1 MLLEISARKP
11 FHCEP
16 CRQPSEENSNTPH
29 HGVVLI
35 AAGAGIF
42 SLVKAEGLP
51 PYPLAEPDYSS
62 KRQLDFSA
70 FEAALSGLDPNR
82 IAVMDTLVAEVTL
95 LELQVLMNNGQFSAE
110 ELVTYYVQRIRA
122 YDMDK
127 LNSVLE
133 LNPEALAFARD
144 LDVERAAGTVRS
156 PMHGI
161 PVLFKDNIA
170 TGEGMHTTA
179 GAWAMRDWQ
188 PSRDAFLVS
197 QLREAGAIVLGKTN
211 LSEWANYMDV
221 DMPNGFSVLGG
232 QTRNPYGPYGTL
244 GSSSGSAVAAA
255 ANFAAVTV
263 GTETQG
269 SIILPAKINGVVGLK
284 TSRGL
289 VSRDHILP
297 LVDWMD
303 VPGPIGRTVSDV
315 AVMLSAMT
323 DEDEK
328 DLVTFDA
335 VEVAGTDYTQ
345 FLVAENAVGKK
356 LGIVVQDNAFIDQMI
371 ADFELGEDSA
381 SQFRQAMIQSNDK
394 VRMQATPFVDI
405 GIELVEVSAAAMP
418 STPDLSAFIDYG
430 FRSALDAF
438 LTDLSDEAPVR
449 SLAEIVDINSAD
461 SDNRAP
467 YGQGYLESAMKSPLT
482 PDEYAAQVAESMS
495 VADDLG
501 SLFEAYA
508 LDVLLSDSQIYA
520 ATGFPA
526 LTVPAGYGEDGQ
538 PEGIIL
544 IGDFLGEDNL
554 IIIGYAYEQATQAR
568 QMPDLDKTISEID
581 SMVNR

>member
-1 MLLEISARKP
+1 MSHANTLFEKLPILLI
-11 FHCEP
+11 
-16 CRQPSEENSNTPH
+16 T
-29 HGVVLI
+29 GVLLT
-35 AAGAGIF
+35 AAGGGAN
-42 SLVKAEGLP
+42 VVNAEGLP
-51 PYPLAEPDYSS
+51 QFPLAEPGYSS
-62 KRQLDFSA
+62 KRQLDSSA

-82 IAVMDTLVAEVTL
+82 IAVMDALVVDATL
-95 LELQVLMNNGQFSAE
+95 LDFQALMDNGQFNAE
-110 ELVTYYVQRIRA
+110 ELVTYYVQRIKA
-122 YDMDK
+122 YDVDK

-133 LNPEALAFARD
+133 LNPEALTFARD
-144 LDVERAAGTVRS
+144 LDVERAAGTIRS

-170 TGEGMHTTA
+170 TGDGMHTAA

-197 QLREAGAIVLGKTN
+197 QLRDAGAIVLGKAN

-232 QTRNPYGPYGTL
+232 QTRNPYGAYDTL

-289 VSRDHILP
+289 VSRDLILP
-297 LVDWMD
+297 LIDWMD
-303 VPGPIGRTVSDV
+303 VPGPIGRTVTDV

-323 DEDEK
+323 GEDEK
-328 DLVTFDA
+328 DPATFDA

-345 FLVAENAVGKK
+345 FLVPENAVGKK
-356 LGIVVQDNAFIDQMI
+356 LGIIVQDNALIDQMI
-371 ADFELGEDSA
+371 ADFELAEDSA
-381 SQFRQAMIQSNDK
+381 AQFRQAMIQSNDK
-394 VRMQATPFVDI
+394 VRMQAAPFVDI
-405 GIELVEVSAAAMP
+405 GIEVVEVSAASMP
-418 STPDLSAFIDYG
+418 STPDLGAVIDYG

-438 LTDLSDEAPVR
+438 LSDLSDEAPVR

-467 YGQGYLESAMKSPLT
+467 YGQGYLESAMNSPLT
-482 PDEYAAQVAESMS
+482 ANEYAAQVAESMS
-495 VADDLG
+495 VTDDLA
-501 SLFEAYA
+501 SLFETYD

-538 PEGIIL
+538 PEGITL